1 MTSKGPS
8 HHAGPSSG
16 HTGGLSQ
23 EEPLTSAV
31 LPGREAVRGIR
42 CSLLHGDAETAT
54 HLFPSNRSDL
64 KLGTETKGTC
74 SRSVYLTECQ
84 SQRRGRDVP
93 SRSGSLLKWW
103 QIRSGT
109 GPNPNQE
116 PGISSYRAPALGL
129 LSAGFPGAV
138 VGLWGGKGGT
148 APEVECWQAPASRTG
163 PPCWL
168 QSGPERASPEV
179 TPLDASVL
187 VHVWSERAVNA
198 RGFGDGRRTYVFLRV
213 PLSR

>member
-42 CSLLHGDAETAT
+42 RSLLHGDAETAT

-138 VGLWGGKGGT
+138 AGLWGQKGGQPPKWNAGKHRLP
-148 APEVECWQAPASRTG
+148 APGHHAGSRVGQPRGDATG
-163 PPCWL
+163 CFSP
-168 QSGPERASPEV
+168 GARVVRAS
-179 TPLDASVL
+179 S
-187 VHVWSERAVNA
+187 
-198 RGFGDGRRTYVFLRV
+198 
-213 PLSR
+213 